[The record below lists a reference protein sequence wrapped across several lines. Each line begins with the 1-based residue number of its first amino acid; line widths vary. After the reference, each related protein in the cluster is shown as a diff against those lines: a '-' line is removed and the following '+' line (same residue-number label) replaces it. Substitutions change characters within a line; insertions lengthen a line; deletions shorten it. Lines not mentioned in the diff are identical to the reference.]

1 MQAGESKLQPARLIA
16 MGDEALMQGFALVG
30 FETWPDAGKE
40 DLDRL
45 LGELIAKKEQ
55 ALLLLQSRLIQ
66 SGSTNLRRVMNEG
79 GRLVVAEIPSLEAA
93 DGFHSSIEELLQ
105 GIMQPGAAS

>member
-1 MQAGESKLQPARLIA
+1 MQQAESTLQSARLIA

-30 FETWPDAGKE
+30 FETWPDAGRE
-40 DLDRL
+40 ELDRL
-45 LGELIAKKEQ
+45 LGELIAGKEQ
-55 ALLLLQSRLIQ
+55 ALLLLQSRLMR
-66 SGSTNLRRVMNEG
+66 SGSANLQRVMNEG

-105 GIMQPGAAS
+105 GVMQPGGAS